1 MSTKISR
8 RLSYLTTL
16 IAGFTAAPEDASS
29 VERETSIW
37 ITITAEATS
46 RKRSIVRRDLV
57 LQNGYKGAGA
67 QTRFATDLYA
77 ALTGQPEALLSVLR
91 EGDRDLVLG
100 SLPSYAA
107 SEVAEV
113 TTETEDAP
121 EVAPE
126 APVVEPV
133 AAPVVEE
140 TATRIW
146 VDQQSNEAGLVNRI
160 AAVLKKRDIGTDID
174 EIRSDVGLWLGEW
187 GSKGTFDE
195 VIAEKGSIPFS
206 WLVRAVERKRT
217 SATYRDAQDALA
229 RNRGARTQHEINQ
242 RVELGLDDYRAP
254 ESLACGELEVI
265 STKGEDK
272 SGDTS
277 WSHEFVSPEA
287 SPEDLVQ
294 EYCDRDHVIAEGR
307 EIVAAA
313 YRGAVERYTAVY
325 DALIEGG
332 TTEDIVQIDGCNES
346 RAITLKSKVRSA
358 LREGVTTTGDARATL
373 YLLRIEPFS
382 TKDEIKDHLR
392 SASGKAVD
400 DPRWNRMM
408 AYLRSHAL
416 IKEGWGDTFAL
427 AD

>member
-1 MSTKISR
+1 MSKPR
-8 RLSYLTTL
+8 RLSLLLSL
-16 IAGFTAAPEDASS
+16 IADFTSVPEDATS
-29 VERETSIW
+29 VEREIAIW
-37 ITITAEATS
+37 LTATAKVTGL
-46 RKRSIVRRDLV
+46 KRAVVRRDLV

-67 QTRFATDLYA
+67 QARLAADLHA
-77 ALTGQPEALLSVLR
+77 ALSGSPDAFLAVMR
-91 EGDRDLVLG
+91 AADRDAVAAGLRRVWTSEDVAVETLV
-100 SLPSYAA
+100 
-107 SEVAEV
+107 V
-113 TTETEDAP
+113 
-121 EVAPE
+121 E
-126 APVVEPV
+126 APVVKETPPTTLTEEWL
-133 AAPVVEE
+133 AVE
-140 TATRIW
+140 IN
-146 VDQQSNEAGLVNRI
+146 DKGLVQRL
-160 AAVLKKRDIGTDID
+160 AAMLRRRDTQADHEDLI
-174 EIRSDVGLWLGEW
+174 SDAGMWLAVW
-187 GSKGTFDE
+187 GRKGTFDT
-195 VIAEKGSIPFS
+195 VIKETGRVPFS
-206 WLVRAVERKRT
+206 WLCRALERKRT
-217 SATYRDAQDALA
+217 SAIYKQA
-229 RNRGARTQHEINQ
+229 RNPLYRLRGARTQHEINL
-242 RVELGLDDYRAP
+242 RLELDDDDYTAP
-254 ESLACGELEVI
+254 ESQCAGALDVVTTYSE
-265 STKGEDK
+265 KGEA
-272 SGDTS
+272 T
-277 WSHEFVSPEA
+277 HEIVCPSQ
-287 SPEDLVQ
+287 SPEDNTI
-294 EYCDRDHVIAEGR
+294 EAMDRDHVIAEGR

>member
-1 MSTKISR
+1 MSIKISR

-100 SLPSYAA
+100 SLPSYAGV
-107 SEVAEV
+107 VA
-113 TTETEDAP
+113 EDAP

-140 TATRIW
+140 TATRLW

-160 AAVLKKRDIGTDID
+160 ASVLKKRDIGTDID

-187 GSKGTFDE
+187 GNKGTFDE
-195 VIAEKGSIPFS
+195 IIAEKGSIPFS
-206 WLVRAVERKRT
+206 WLVRAIERKRT
-217 SATYRDAQDALA
+217 SSTYRDAQDALA

-254 ESLACGELEVI
+254 ESLACGDLEVI

-272 SGDTS
+272 SGDAS

-294 EYCDRDHVIAEGR
+294 EYCDRDHRVDEGR

-332 TTEDIVQIDGCNES
+332 STEDIVQIDGCNES

-373 YLLRIEPFS
+373 VLLRMEPFS

-392 SASGKAVD
+392 SESGKAVD